1 MNAKVRFT
9 KGAEAD
15 LLEVRRYIRKR
26 DGAVRARE
34 ALDRLKETIMLLE
47 TQPEAG
53 PVPEELASLGITEY
67 RQLVSPPFRVIYM
80 LVDDH
85 VYVLVIADGRR
96 DFQSLLKRRLL
107 A

>member
-1 MNAKVRFT
+1 MNAKVHFT
-9 KGAEAD
+9 EGAEAD
-15 LLEVRRYIRKR
+15 LLKLSRYIRKR
-26 DGAVRARE
+26 DGAGRAQE
-34 ALDRLKETIMLLE
+34 ALDQLKETIMLLE

-53 PVPEELASLGITEY
+53 SVPEELASLGITEH
-67 RQLVSPPFRVIYM
+67 RQLVSPPFRIIYTQAG
-80 LVDDH
+80 DH